1 MPRAGR
7 FTHYTVSR
15 ALFST
20 GVRTSNRPDRSDYDY
35 ILITN
40 FCALII
46 IYS

>member
-1 MPRAGR
+1 MYPVRVQTGYFTKLLLIFLLATVR
-7 FTHYTVSR
+7 FNILCY
-15 ALFST
+15 F
-20 GVRTSNRPDRSDYDY
+20 DY